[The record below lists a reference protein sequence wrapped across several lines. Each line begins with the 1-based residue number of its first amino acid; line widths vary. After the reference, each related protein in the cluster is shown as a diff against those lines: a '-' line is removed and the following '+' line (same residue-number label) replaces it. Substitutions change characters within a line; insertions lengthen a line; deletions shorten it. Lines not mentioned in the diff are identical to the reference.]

1 MTDVRAP
8 RRMSKAARRE
18 QLVEAAMPVVA
29 EQGLT
34 EFALEQVAER
44 AGVTRNL
51 LYHYFPRGR
60 PDVVVAVVERAGR
73 DLTGDWVFDEL
84 PLPDRMAA
92 NFARMSAHA
101 LAPSDAWRIY
111 RRARA
116 ASIPELDEI
125 VTHYAD
131 RVISSIALNHLG
143 TSDPPPLVH
152 LALTGYLAFAETT
165 LDEARMRNAP
175 PAEVMRLLAEILVAT
190 MRAAGEA
197 MTGG

>member
-1 MTDVRAP
+1 
-8 RRMSKAARRE
+8 
-18 QLVEAAMPVVA
+18 MPVVA

-34 EFALEQVAER
+34 EFALEDVADR

-60 PDVVVAVVERAGR
+60 PDVVVAVVERAGHA
-73 DLTGDWVFDEL
+73 LTDAWVFDEL
-84 PLPDRMAA
+84 PLPERMAA

-101 LAPSDAWRIY
+101 TEPSHAWRIY

-125 VTHYAD
+125 VTRYAE
-131 RVISSIALNHLG
+131 RVISSIAVNHLG

-165 LDEARMRNAP
+165 LDEARIRHAP
-175 PAEVMRLLAEILVAT
+175 AAEVMQLLTDVLVAT
-190 MRAAGEA
+190 VQAARNHS
-197 MTGG
+197 